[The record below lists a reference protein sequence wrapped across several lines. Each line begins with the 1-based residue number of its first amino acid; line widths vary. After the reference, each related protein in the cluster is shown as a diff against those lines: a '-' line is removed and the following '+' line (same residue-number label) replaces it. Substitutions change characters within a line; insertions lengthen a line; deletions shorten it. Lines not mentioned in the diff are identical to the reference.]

1 IRHWLA
7 RSGRPGASLLE
18 WAGESGN
25 TALRSAALRLQ
36 ESLADGS
43 AGNWKG
49 AELVGLLERQRRQP
63 GRPGQDPHDLSP
75 LNPA

>member
-1 IRHWLA
+1 
-7 RSGRPGASLLE
+7 LLE

-43 AGNWKG
+43 AGKWQG
-49 AELVGLLERQRRQP
+49 GELAKLLEEQRGQP
-63 GRPGQDPHDLSP
+63 GRAEQDPHDLSP